1 MRMYGLLLRA
11 SCAPGVPECDDTP
24 SNDGFAEVF
33 TLLAVA
39 VVIVMVIVFVVRS
52 RGEG

>member
-1 MRMYGLLLRA
+1 MYELLLSA
-11 SCAPGVPECDDTP
+11 SCAPGVPECDDTKA
-24 SNDGFAEVF
+24 SDGFAEVF

-39 VVIVMVIVFVVRS
+39 VVIVMVIVFVIRS